1 MDRYDFAEVRERHAF
16 RAQRVSG
23 AESEARCGT
32 KIRELQ
38 FGQAPL
44 FGSLQGEAR
53 SVGVPGGSRT
63 HGLSLRRRTLYPTE
77 LRKQICDKIIL
88 HRRGDCNKNSER
100 ITDFWRSVGDA
111 VLAATGNAIGIKTRM
126 FSDGERRT
134 QKNAFESRL
143 RLQAR
148 QSLRYLRHV
157 FGKRGSFI
165 VVGMFR
171 RRKEAGSIA
180 IILPKSPY
188 SVHSLAIATDRKR
201 MYNRRRR
208 KL

>member
-1 MDRYDFAEVRERHAF
+1 MIRPGPMCKIGVPGGSRKDEQSEDGIASVRMWGGYDFAEVRERHAF

-32 KIRELQ
+32 KIRELR

-134 QKNAFESRL
+134 QKKRL
-143 RLQAR
+143 RISAEASSSAEFALFATC
-148 QSLRYLRHV
+148 
-157 FGKRGSFI
+157 I
-165 VVGMFR
+165 
-171 RRKEAGSIA
+171 RKTR
-180 IILPKSPY
+180 LFHCCRD
-188 SVHSLAIATDRKR
+188 V
-201 MYNRRRR
+201 
-208 KL
+208 